1 MRARTKSVSRGTR
14 TPRTLLR
21 RVRRAAAAG
30 SGWYPISAAI
40 ARMRAPVEAPTPG
53 APGVSALETVDTWT
67 PARAATAAKVTGG
80 AGGEWGRGV
89 TERLYP
95 MTPRRPGADRRHIAD

>member
-14 TPRTLLR
+14 TPKRLLR

-40 ARMRAPVEAPTPG
+40 VRMGSAVEAPTPG
-53 APGVSALETVDTWT
+53 LPGVSARETVERWT
-67 PARAATAAKVTGG
+67 PARDATAARVTGG
-80 AGGEWGRGV
+80 TGRERGREV
-89 TERLYP
+89 TRRLYP
-95 MTPRRPGADRRHIAD
+95 MASRRPEDDRDA